1 MKKLFALLLVSVL
14 ALTAVT
20 GCGKSETK
28 DEAESLKLGL
38 GVAVTASATDATED
52 KAGQGQATTTVA
64 AVLVDAEGKIVKAFI
79 DCADNKVGYT
89 FDGKAVAND
98 SFKTKYETGKDYNM
112 VAYGGAKLEWYE
124 QADAFCAL
132 IAGKTADE
140 VKALVAADA
149 KGTEEVI
156 NAGCT
161 IYVSDF
167 AKAVEKAVANA
178 TDSKAT
184 KNDTIKIGAYTAQTT
199 ADATEDKA
207 GSNKVETTFLAAA
220 LSADGTV
227 TAASSDCVEVTFGF
241 DLEGKSAF
249 DASAE
254 ILSKKEKGDAYGMV
268 AYGGAKN
275 EWYQQAAAFDSVAVG
290 KTPAEI
296 AGLIGEDGRGT
307 EDVQTA
313 GCTIYVSG
321 FTAAAAK
328 LG

>member
-1 MKKLFALLLVSVL
+1 MKKLFTLLMVSVL
-14 ALTAVT
+14 ALTAIT

-28 DEAESLKLGL
+28 DEAANLKLGL
-38 GVAVTASATDATED
+38 GVSVSASATDATED

-64 AVLVDAEGKIVKAFI
+64 AVLVDAQGKIVKAFI

-98 SFKTKYETGKDYNM
+98 SFKTKYESGKDYNM
-112 VAYGGAKLEWYE
+112 VAYGGAKLEWFE

-132 IAGKTADE
+132 IKGKTADE

-167 AKAVEKAVANA
+167 AKAVEKAIANA

-184 KNDTIKIGAYTAQTT
+184 ENDTLKIGAYTAQTT
-199 ADATEDKA
+199 SDATEDKA
-207 GSNKVETTFLAAA
+207 GSNKVETTFFAAT

-241 DLEGKSAF
+241 DLEGKSSF
-249 DASAE
+249 DATAE
-254 ILSKKEKGDAYGMV
+254 VLSKKEKGDNYGMV

-275 EWYQQAAAFDSVAVG
+275 EWYAQAAAFDAVSVG

-296 AGLIGEDGRGT
+296 ALFIGEDGRGT
-307 EDVQTA
+307 ENVQTA